1 MKPILNGILII
12 LITILPLLVSSQES
26 KILIL
31 DNINNEPIPFA
42 NVVLTPLNNNTI
54 IAGYVSDIEGL
65 VIAKVAAE
73 SIIKLT
79 YVGFLDYVDTIMPG
93 ESLTIYLKRAS
104 YNVDEVVVTG
114 QYDASSQDQ
123 SIYKVKVINSRE
135 IQHRGAVNLK
145 EMLSTELNIR
155 TSQDNALGS
164 SISMQGLGGEHVKF
178 LIDGVP
184 VIGREAGNIDMD
196 QINLQNIDHIEII
209 NGPMSVAYGSNA
221 LAGVINIITK
231 PTDRLLYSSTLD
243 AYYETVGVYN
253 LNMSVSGT
261 AKRNSFGF
269 NGGRNF
275 FSGFQAP
282 GSSWGQRWKPKEQW
296 NFGGEYKYNWDNTY
310 LKLAATYFNQEL
322 RDNGL
327 LLPPYFETRFDKV
340 FFTQRIVTRAD
351 FKHKFNARSRVN
363 ATTSYSTYHKIRNT
377 YLNDLTVLEKHL
389 VPGAQDTTKFRD
401 LMFRADY
408 SYGTE
413 GDKIKF
419 QTGVDLNSENGS
431 GKRIKDGNQDI
442 GDYAVFASLNYTPII
457 RLNIQPGLR
466 YIYNTKFKA
475 PLIYSL
481 NVKYDISEFVSMR
494 ASIASG
500 FRAPSLK
507 ELYLNFVD
515 VNHDVHGNEDLLAE
529 TSVSTNL
536 FFQYSSSSIRSYV
549 WGLEMNLFNNNIK
562 DNIQLIPLGE
572 GSLVYSYVNLNR
584 FITRG
589 LEVNFNNNVYPWL
602 TVKFGYTYTGQRIEY
617 EGLSSTDFE
626 FYSGFNTT
634 ATYNLKKWD
643 MNFSLY
649 YKYNGKYPQLYF
661 VGVDETPEIRFMDS
675 YNTMDMTMGKWFWKR
690 QINLQVGA
698 KNMFDNTNVA
708 VAGGSQGGVHT
719 GGSGSVPV
727 NWGRTF
733 FVRLQF
739 RFNK

>member
-1 MKPILNGILII
+1 MKPVSNGILLALFLLLPTMFFGQVSKIII
-12 LITILPLLVSSQES
+12 LE
-26 KILIL
+26 
-31 DNINNEPIPFA
+31 NINEEPVPFA

-54 IAGYVSDIEGL
+54 IAGYVSDIDGVVEA
-65 VIAKVAAE
+65 VVDAE

-79 YVGFLDYVDTIMPG
+79 YVGFLDYVDTISPG
-93 ESLTIYLKRAS
+93 ENKTIHLVRAS

-114 QYDASSQDQ
+114 QYDESRQDK
-123 SIYKVKVINSRE
+123 SIYKVKVINSSE

-164 SISMQGLGGEHVKF
+164 SITMQGLGGEHVKF

-231 PTDRLLYSSTLD
+231 SPDRLLYSSTLD
-243 AYYETVGVYN
+243 AYYESVGVYN
-253 LNMSVSGT
+253 LNMAVSGR
-261 AKRNSFGF
+261 AKRHSFSF

-275 FSGFQAP
+275 FDGFQAP
-282 GSSWGQRWKPKEQW
+282 GTTWGQRWKPKEQW
-296 NFGGEYKYNWDNTY
+296 NFSGEYKHDWDNTF
-310 LKLAATYFNQEL
+310 LKLGATYFNQEL

-327 LLPPYFETRFDKV
+327 LLPPYFETRFDKY
-340 FFTQRIVTRAD
+340 FYTRRIVTRAD
-351 FKHKFNARSRVN
+351 LKHKFNSRSRIN
-363 ATTSYSTYHKIRNT
+363 STASYSTYHKIRNT

-389 VPGAQDTTKFRD
+389 VPGAQDTTTFKDF
-401 LMFRADY
+401 MFRADY
-408 SYGTE
+408 SNGAE
-413 GDKIKF
+413 GDKLKY
-419 QTGVDLNSENGS
+419 QTGIDLNLENGS
-431 GKRIKDGNQDI
+431 GKRIKDGNQEI
-442 GDYAVFASLNYTPII
+442 GDYAFFASVNYTPII
-457 RLNIQPGLR
+457 VLNIQPGLR
-466 YIYNTKFKA
+466 FIYNTKFKA
-475 PLIYSL
+475 PIVYSL
-481 NVKYDISEFVSMR
+481 NVKYDISEFVSVR

-515 VNHDVHGNEDLLAE
+515 VNHDIHGNEDLLAE
-529 TSVSTNL
+529 TSVSSNL
-536 FFQYSSSSIRSYV
+536 FIQYNSNAARSYV

-562 DNIQLIPLGE
+562 DNIQLIPQGE
-572 GSLVYSYVNLNR
+572 GSLIYTYVNVNR

-589 LEVNFNNNVYPWL
+589 IEVNFNNNVYPWL
-602 TVKFGYTYTGQRIEY
+602 TVKFGYTFTGQKIDY
-617 EGLSSTDFE
+617 EGLASSNFE
-626 FYSGFNTT
+626 YYSGFNTT
-634 ATYNLKKWD
+634 ATYNIRKWD

-661 VGVDETPEIRFMDS
+661 LGVDESPEIRFMDA
-675 YNTMDMTMGKWFWKR
+675 YNTLDMTLGKWFWKR
-690 QINLQVGA
+690 QINLQLGA
-698 KNMFDNTNVA
+698 KNIFDNTNINVT
-708 VAGGSQGGVHT
+708 GGSQGGIHT